1 MICWIDPIIYRW
13 SDSISMKVSSDL
25 MASYVLT
32 SEQLTRL
39 LVLFD
44 ILEIIDFIWN
54 LDESVLLRV
63 INGGVAQELMFYVE
77 GHNMTIVGADG
88 DEVVP
93 MAV

>member
-1 MICWIDPIIYRW
+1 
-13 SDSISMKVSSDL
+13 MKVSLDL

-32 SEQLTRL
+32 NRQLTHL
-39 LVLFD
+39 LVLFNRFET
-44 ILEIIDFIWN
+44 INLIWN

-77 GHNMTIVGADG
+77 GHDMTIVGADG